1 MSNPFSYN
9 DETTAFIEFCGD
21 PSDPQSQIRV
31 VVRQPALLINQSE
44 LPIPEVAEGTAFAVT
59 ASYAETASVAIRALT
74 TENVEFADA
83 SISASRAQTA
93 SFALTATSASRALTA
108 SFALSATSA
117 SRAQTASFALTVT
130 SASNSITSSFA
141 LTATSASFAQTAS
154 FALLAPSA
162 SVAQSAS
169 FATTAISSS
178 VAQTAS
184 FALTAISSSLAQT
197 ASSAITANTAISS
210 SVAQTASLAITAISS
225 STAQTASFAISSSV
239 TQFAVSASYLTEEL
253 LFGDLVNVW
262 YVTAEGN
269 DITNDGKTLGTAYR
283 TIKKAMQDA
292 EALVSQSVGFPRPRC
307 TVLVSSGYYEEEA
320 PIVVPPFT
328 SIVGNDLRTSV
339 VRPTFAT
346 RKENLFLMNN
356 GTYAY
361 GLRLEGCEIDDLTNP
376 RSGFYFA
383 FEPGAFIVTSPYIQN
398 CTSAHTPADK
408 FYVPLDFQGSPQ
420 PNPQVGNGPG
430 GMIVDDS
437 VLDPYSPLKSM
448 IVDAY
453 TQVAFNGMG
462 LVVRGEGYAQQVSF
476 FTNFSHVGVWAIEG
490 GHASLLNS
498 NTTFGDY
505 GLRSSGQRVIV
516 VADVAGISASAD
528 TDASALI
535 FAKKDEILDNMMTR
549 LQLSGSYQS
558 EYLDTG
564 SFIYQS
570 TMKDGGILVDSI
582 SSDLLGAPG
591 RIVNFTQA
599 LFKGQDVSTG
609 SIYTLPTASGFPQGA
624 IATFRV
630 NDISRYTEASASRDV
645 GYILDA
651 LTTDML
657 YGGNERSVQA
667 GSFFHLY
674 PSPAITTQLQKTL
687 EGIQYTG
694 DLAAGFTTA
703 PAQSAS
709 IASNLATILNIVENG
724 TGSAPP
730 VVPNLQG
737 NIKITST
744 PQITSASGATGTELV
759 RLDTL
764 TTTLLNIINTG
775 TGSLPAQTNNI
786 AQNIKVTNEPQF
798 ISGSVTA
805 SAADITALSS
815 SIALVAQIVRDGTG
829 SLPSIIPYTTSST
842 NANTLATYAL
852 LNGNIEFIKK
862 ETIAYISSS
871 WSTASYNQATCE
883 RDIGYIVSGA
893 AEDLLYGSNSASLA
907 SGIAYYDIPSQA
919 TGDQLLFTLD
929 AINYV
934 NQIAQR
940 VVQNTTFVTASLAR
954 RATWDLLRANK
965 TLFQEEVI
973 AYVSSSWSEAQYDE
987 NICKR
992 DIIYLVDALATDILY
1007 GGNERTIYA
1016 GTFYYRDP
1024 AALPAVT
1031 EQLFFTEDA
1040 IEYLAQ
1046 LTQKIV
1052 VNITLI
1058 PPNPTTLTGYANI
1071 RSQRVFIRENV
1082 IELLNDALVY
1092 DFLRSWQYIKDY
1104 ILNDPDNIFTTL
1116 SSAARTKIGQLLDVP
1131 IVTIRSV
1138 VIDLEPTYLQI
1149 FGSLITSTSHDF
1161 SYAGSGV
1168 NFLGL
1173 PANQRGI
1180 GRTNFAIRVFE
1191 EGGGRVYHTSGDETG
1206 DFFAGN
1212 DFIIRQAT
1220 GTIDGRTFNKAL
1232 LARVTPLQLALEN
1245 L

>member
-9 DETTAFIEFCGD
+9 DELTAFVEFCGD
-21 PSDPQSQIRV
+21 PSDPQCQTRV
-31 VVRQPALLINQSE
+31 VVRQPALVINQSE
-44 LPIPEVAEGTAFAVT
+44 LPIPEVAESTVYAVT
-59 ASYAETASVAIRALT
+59 ASYAETTSIAFAI
-74 TENVEFADA
+74 NADE
-83 SISASRAQTA
+83 SISS
-93 SFALTATSASRALTA
+93 
-108 SFALSATSA
+108 
-117 SRAQTASFALTVT
+117 
-130 SASNSITSSFA
+130 
-141 LTATSASFAQTAS
+141 SFAQTAS
-154 FALLAPSA
+154 FAES
-162 SVAQSAS
+162 SS
-169 FATTAISSS
+169 FAVSSS
-178 VAQTAS
+178 
-184 FALTAISSSLAQT
+184 
-197 ASSAITANTAISS
+197 ITE
-210 SVAQTASLAITAISS
+210 
-225 STAQTASFAISSSV
+225 
-239 TQFAVSASYLTEEL
+239 FAVSASYLTQEF
-253 LFGDLVNVW
+253 LFGNLVNVW
-262 YVTAEGN
+262 YVTQEGN
-269 DITNDGKTLGTAYR
+269 DETNDGKTLGTAFR
-283 TIKKAMQDA
+283 TIRKAMG
-292 EALVSQSVGFPRPRC
+292 EAALFISESTDVPRPRC
-307 TVLVSSGYYEEEA
+307 TVLVSPGYYEEVA

-328 SIVGNDLRTSV
+328 SVVGNDLRTSV

-376 RSGFYFA
+376 RSGFFFA

-398 CTSAHTPADK
+398 CTAAHTPADK
-408 FYVPLDFQGSPQ
+408 FYVPLDYQGVPGVLQ
-420 PNPQVGNGPG
+420 PNSQVGNGPG

-516 VADVAGISASAD
+516 VADVEGISTAS
-528 TDASALI
+528 DAEASSLI
-535 FAKKDEILDNMMTR
+535 LAEKDNIRNNMMAR
-549 LQLSGSYQS
+549 LQVSGSYAS
-558 EYLDTG
+558 DYLDTG
-564 SFIYQS
+564 SFIHQS
-570 TMKDGGILVDSI
+570 TLKDSGILLDSI
-582 SSDLLGAPG
+582 VSDLLGKPG

-599 LFKGQDVSTG
+599 LFKGQDVSQDKR
-609 SIYTLPTASGFPQGA
+609 YTLPTASGFPQGA
-624 IATFRV
+624 IAVFRV
-630 NDISRYTEASASRDV
+630 NDINRYTEASASRDTV
-645 GYILDA
+645 YIIDA

-667 GSFFHLY
+667 GEFFHLY

-687 EGIQYTG
+687 EGIQYAG
-694 DLAAGFTTA
+694 DVAVTFTTS

-709 IASNLATILNIVENG
+709 IATNLATILNIVENG
-724 TGSAPP
+724 LGVVPP
-730 VVPNLQG
+730 VTLNSTN
-737 NIKITST
+737 NIKLTLT
-744 PQITSASGATGTELV
+744 AQTTATASASTTELS

-764 TTTLLNIINTG
+764 SNVLVNIVNTG
-775 TGSLPAQTNNI
+775 TGSLPAQINNVSD
-786 AQNIKVTNEPQF
+786 NIKVTNEPQL
-798 ISGSVTA
+798 ISGSLTG
-805 SAADITALSS
+805 SAADITAVSA
-815 SIALVAQIVRDGTG
+815 SIALVARIVNEGTG
-829 SLPSIIPYTTSST
+829 SLPTLIPYTTAST
-842 NANTLATYAL
+842 DANTIAAYNL
-852 LNGNIEFIKK
+852 LQGNTEFIKK

-871 WSTASYNQATCE
+871 WSTASYDQATCE

-893 AEDLLYGSNSASLA
+893 ASDLLYGSNSASLA
-907 SGIAYYDIPSQA
+907 SGIAYYAIPSQA
-919 TGDQLLFTLD
+919 TGTQLLFTLD

-934 NQIAQR
+934 NQLAQK
-940 VVQNTTFVTASLAR
+940 VIQNTTFVNASAER
-954 RATWDLLRANK
+954 TATWNLLRANK
-965 TLFQEEVI
+965 TLLQEEVI
-973 AYVSSSWSEAQYDE
+973 AYVSSSWSTAQYDQD
-987 NICKR
+987 ICKR

-1016 GTFYYRDP
+1016 GTFYYRSP

-1031 EQLFFTEDA
+1031 EQLFFTADA
-1040 IEYLAQ
+1040 IEYLGQ
-1046 LTQKIV
+1046 LTKLIASNV
-1052 VNITLI
+1052 VLVA
-1058 PPNPTTLTGYANI
+1058 PDPTTLTGYTNI
-1071 RSQRVFIRENV
+1071 RSQIVFIQGRV
-1082 IELLNDALVY
+1082 LDLLNDALVY
-1092 DFLRSWQYIKDY
+1092 DFLRSWQYIKEY
-1104 ILNDPDNIFTTL
+1104 IINDPDGKFGTL
-1116 SSAARTKIGQLLDVP
+1116 SLASKNKIEQLIDVP
-1131 IVTIRSV
+1131 ITTIRSV
-1138 VIDLEPTYLQI
+1138 VVDLEPIYLQV

-1180 GRTNFAIRVFE
+1180 GRTNFVIRVFQ